1 MKKGSSSGQ
10 QNTTFIQ
17 RLLQRVNMKRVKW
30 SEVYLATAGALH
42 HLLVE
47 GRRKRA
53 AVKRQQQD
61 MPLSELKSLKL
72 EPGDIVYTPSSE
84 STYYAGHMGI
94 IGLDGKVYHVHPYG
108 PVFAD
113 TLDWYLTRFYEGDR
127 FIVFR
132 SKLHQVGIRAA
143 EWVQEHYKQVKFYRL
158 QTNLLSVERNYCS
171 KFIYQAYKFTSG
183 LDLWGRKFAK
193 LKQGFIYPFRI
204 ERSSDLDV
212 LGTFYK

>member
-1 MKKGSSSGQ
+1 MKKNSPSTR
-10 QNTTFIQ
+10 NVTFIQ
-17 RLLQRVNMKRVKW
+17 RMLNRINKKRIKW
-30 SEVYLATAGALH
+30 SEIYLGAAGALH
-42 HLLVE
+42 RLLVE

-53 AVKRQQQD
+53 AARRQQQD
-61 MPLSELKSLKL
+61 LPLSVLTSMKL

-132 SKLHQVGIRAA
+132 SRLRQVGDRAA
-143 EWVQEHYKQVKFYRL
+143 EWVEDHYRQVKHYRL
-158 QTNLLSVERNYCS
+158 QTDLLSIERNYCS

-183 LDLWGRKFAK
+183 VDLWGRRFSKI
-193 LKQGFIYPFRI
+193 KQGFIYPFRI
-204 ERSSDLDV
+204 ERSADLDV

>member
-1 MKKGSSSGQ
+1 MKKNSASGQ
-10 QNTTFIQ
+10 QNATFFQRVLQ
-17 RLLQRVNMKRVKW
+17 RLNRKRIKW
-30 SEVYLATAGALH
+30 SEVYLASAGALH
-42 HLLVE
+42 RILVE
-47 GRRKRA
+47 GRRKRSA
-53 AVKRQQQD
+53 AKRLQED
-61 MPLSELKSLKL
+61 MPLSTLKSMKL

-132 SKLHQVGIRAA
+132 SKLRQVGTGAA
-143 EWVQEHYKQVKFYRL
+143 EWVHEHYKQVKFYRL
-158 QTNLLSVERNYCS
+158 QTNLLSIERNYCS

-183 LDLWGRKFAK
+183 LDLWERKFAK

>member
-1 MKKGSSSGQ
+1 MKKSSPSGQ
-10 QNTTFIQ
+10 SITFIQ
-17 RLLQRVNMKRVKW
+17 RLLNHMNKKPIAW
-30 SEVYLATAGALH
+30 SKIYLATAGALH
-42 HLLVE
+42 RLFVE
-47 GRRKRA
+47 GRRNRA
-53 AVKRQQQD
+53 AARRKQQD
-61 MPLSELKSLKL
+61 MPLSALKSMKL

-132 SKLHQVGIRAA
+132 SKLRQVGIGAA

-158 QTNLLSVERNYCS
+158 QTNLLSIERNYCS

-183 LDLWGRKFAK
+183 LDLWGRKFTK
-193 LKQGFIYPFRI
+193 MKQGFIYPFRI

>member
-61 MPLSELKSLKL
+61 MPLSELKLLKL

-132 SKLHQVGIRAA
+132 SKLHQVGMRAA

>member
-1 MKKGSSSGQ
+1 MKKNSPSTR
-10 QNTTFIQ
+10 NVTFIQ
-17 RLLQRVNMKRVKW
+17 RMLNRINKKRIKW
-30 SEVYLATAGALH
+30 SEIYLAAAGAIH
-42 HLLVE
+42 RLLVE
-47 GRRKRA
+47 RRRKRA
-53 AVKRQQQD
+53 AARRQQQD
-61 MPLSELKSLKL
+61 LPLSSLTSMKL

-113 TLDWYLTRFYEGDR
+113 TLDWYLTRFYQGDR

-132 SKLHQVGIRAA
+132 SRLRQVGDRAA
-143 EWVQEHYKQVKFYRL
+143 EWVEDHYQQVKYYRL
-158 QTNLLSVERNYCS
+158 QTDLLSIERNYCS

-183 LDLWGRKFAK
+183 LDLWGRRFSKI
-193 LKQGFIYPFRI
+193 KQGFIYPFRI
-204 ERSSDLDV
+204 ERSADLDV

>member
-1 MKKGSSSGQ
+1 MKKSSPPRPQ
-10 QNTTFIQ
+10 KVMLVQHWFKK
-17 RLLQRVNMKRVKW
+17 VNKKRIKW
-30 SEVYLATAGALH
+30 SAVYLATAGALH
-42 HLLVE
+42 RLLVE
-47 GRRKRA
+47 GRRQRA

-61 MPLSELKSLKL
+61 MPLSTLKSMKL
-72 EPGDIVYTPSSE
+72 EPGDILYTPSSE

-94 IGLDGKVYHVHPYG
+94 VGLDGKVYHVHPYG

-132 SKLHQVGIRAA
+132 TKLRQVGTRAA
-143 EWVQEHYKQVKFYRL
+143 EWVQENYEQVRFYRL
-158 QTNLLSVERNYCS
+158 QTNLLSIEQNYCS

-183 LDLWGRKFAK
+183 LDLWERKFAK
-193 LKQGFIYPFRI
+193 MKQGFIYPFRI
-204 ERSSDLDV
+204 ERSSNLDV

>member
-1 MKKGSSSGQ
+1 MKKSSPSGQ
-10 QNTTFIQ
+10 GITFIQ
-17 RLLQRVNMKRVKW
+17 RLFNHVNKKPIAW
-30 SEVYLATAGALH
+30 SKIYLATAGALH
-42 HLLVE
+42 RLFVE
-47 GRRKRA
+47 GRRNRA
-53 AVKRQQQD
+53 AARRKQQD
-61 MPLSELKSLKL
+61 MPLSVLKSMKL

-132 SKLHQVGIRAA
+132 SKLRQVGIGAA
-143 EWVQEHYKQVKFYRL
+143 EWVQEHCEQVKFYRL
-158 QTNLLSVERNYCS
+158 QTNLLSIERNYCS

-183 LDLWGRKFAK
+183 LDLWGRKFTPM
-193 LKQGFIYPFRI
+193 KQGFIYPFRI